1 MERGSMRHKLFIF
14 LLLGTSL
21 CLLAPRHADA
31 NGYDETVAMW
41 QTVENKSHEFS
52 QLLQSLYAEVEGQV
66 GTGHPQMVQ
75 TFSKRLAQAYPGSSF
90 HGYGGVFALNGYTN
104 AYFDNS
110 WRINR
115 LTQRLGQLEKIY
127 SFGDR
132 SMEIVSGADVITD
145 SGVDPVISDA
155 FKIVG
160 SFSFTAP
167 TGSSIWPVTAGDIA
181 NPQQSRFVS
190 AVIPSVAVSAES
202 VWATKGVNGYSGRA
216 LTEILN
222 DTYAS
227 RFAFNDVMRMDVLA
241 EKMAGDQQ
249 FRQTV
254 LDEASRLYAAAPV
267 ASKQPARAQTTVAPP
282 AHRVPV
288 AAHNPFRLVPWY
300 VWLGLGGVIVLKA
313 VLSLSTEPR
322 RGRKQAKVYNKK
334 PQIEPQRGDV
344 SSGKDFPAGVSPR
357 FASRNTLHTSAE
369 EVFHHVLEEV
379 VDLKRYR
386 INGKTRLADLIEV
399 DSAPRTSEWHSD
411 FNRIKSKHVDFVLY
425 EKAGSRLVGVI
436 ELDDSSHQLAD
447 RQRRDR
453 FVDEALKQAGIPILH
468 QRWLP
473 SYDPAILA
481 IELRRSFGIEPVK
494 HDMSFE

>member
-132 SMEIVSGADVITD
+132 SMEIVSGANRIK
-145 SGVDPVISDA
+145 
-155 FKIVG
+155 FQL
-160 SFSFTAP
+160 
-167 TGSSIWPVTAGDIA
+167 DIA

>member
-1 MERGSMRHKLFIF
+1 MRHKLFIF

-132 SMEIVSGADVITD
+132 SMEIVSGANRIK
-145 SGVDPVISDA
+145 
-155 FKIVG
+155 FQL
-160 SFSFTAP
+160 
-167 TGSSIWPVTAGDIA
+167 DIA

>member
-110 WRINR
+110 WRIKR

-132 SMEIVSGADVITD
+132 SMEIVSGANRIK
-145 SGVDPVISDA
+145 
-155 FKIVG
+155 FQL
-160 SFSFTAP
+160 
-167 TGSSIWPVTAGDIA
+167 DIA